1 MKIGHFIFSLLK
13 KLTFSK
19 RDITSRIDPAQIFDR
34 LPLAFFITN
43 KTGEIIYKN
52 HEFSEE
58 YGAISKLDDLY
69 NLIHPSQY
77 EKLESF
83 VKTRKQTLITSSD
96 IISQDRMFQIRLTAQ
111 AIDKLSSRAYVWSIE
126 KSQKRPKLKNWHGKI
141 DMQSVQ
147 DIFEE
152 SRLGIVLMDPSFR
165 VIGFNS
171 MFQSMIQ
178 VEVCVGADIMTLI
191 SAEHQQELSSFLTH
205 FHQEDAKEPINIFL
219 KGREATP
226 YSGDVS
232 RLKNGNFV
240 IRFFES
246 ADHKRLQLRLLQSQ
260 KLHAMGELAGG
271 IAHDFNNLLTAMIG
285 FCDLLLVRFSPS
297 DHSFTDIMQIKQ
309 NANRAANLV
318 RQLLAFS
325 RQQTLQPRKLNVS
338 ESLSELKMLLQR
350 LIGTNNE
357 LRIIHGKNL
366 NAVKVDQGQF
376 EQVIIN
382 LVVNARDA
390 MPTGGVITIETS
402 EKALDLPLRHESEI
416 IPAGRYIVLD
426 VSDTGTGID
435 PDILPRIFDPFFST
449 KKTGSGTGL
458 GLSTV
463 YGILKQM
470 GAYIIIETKLGS
482 GTLFRTYLPEYRGE
496 EVAGSQEA
504 EVPQIRS
511 TDLTGHGTIL
521 LVEDE
526 VAVRK
531 FSARTL
537 QDKGYEVIETE
548 NGEEALRYVQS
559 SIRSNSKIDLIV
571 TDVVMPQMDGPAF
584 VEEAQ
589 KLIPNTPVIFM
600 SGYAESSF
608 RHRLDTDERIHFLAK
623 PFSLKDLA
631 LKVKEVL
638 GDKHVSKTSRESVV
652 YANFH
657 QRVV

>member
-1 MKIGHFIFSLLK
+1 MRL
-13 KLTFSK
+13 
-19 RDITSRIDPAQIFDR
+19 FDK

-43 KTGEIIYKN
+43 KAGEIIYKN
-52 HEFSEE
+52 HEFCEE
-58 YGAISKLDDLY
+58 YATISKIDDLY

-77 EKLESF
+77 EKLEAF
-83 VKTRKQTLITSSD
+83 IKTRKQALITGSD
-96 IISQDRMFQIRLTAQ
+96 MISHDKMFQIRLSAQ
-111 AIDKLSSRAYVWSIE
+111 VIDKIPFRSYVWSIE

-152 SRLGIVLMDPSFR
+152 SRLGIVLMDSSFR

-178 VEVCVGADIMTLI
+178 TEVPIGANIMAVI
-191 SAEHQQELSSFLTH
+191 SSDHQQELSSFLTH
-205 FHQEDAKEPINIFL
+205 FQPEDVKEPINIFL

-325 RQQTLQPRKLNVS
+325 RQQTLQPRKLNVG

-402 EKALDLPLRHESEI
+402 QKVLDSPLRQESEI

-435 PDILPRIFDPFFST
+435 PDVLPRIFDPFFST

-470 GAYIIIETKLGS
+470 GAYIVIETKLGS

-496 EVAGSQEA
+496 EMGAGVGVQETEVSQ
-504 EVPQIRS
+504 IKS
-511 TDLTGHGTIL
+511 TDLTGNGTIL

-526 VAVRK
+526 IAVRK

-537 QDKGYEVIETE
+537 QDKGYEVIEAE
-548 NGEEALRYVQS
+548 NGEEALRYIQS
-559 SIRSNSKIDLIV
+559 GIRSNSKIDLIV

-589 KLIPNTPVIFM
+589 KLIPDIPVIFM

-638 GDKHVSKTSRESVV
+638 GDKHLSRTSRESVV